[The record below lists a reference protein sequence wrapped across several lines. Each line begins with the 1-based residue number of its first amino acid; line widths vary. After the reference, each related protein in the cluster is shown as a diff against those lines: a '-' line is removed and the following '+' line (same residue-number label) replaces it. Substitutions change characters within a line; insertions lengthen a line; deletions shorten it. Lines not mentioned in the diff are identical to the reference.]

1 MHPHPRL
8 RLRRIGKASFL
19 PFSLFS
25 PVSCLVTRSLMIDQL
40 LQNSVVSSPIPFPTR
55 PRAPWPLALTARPTS
70 SSSASDCSSGSWSAS
85 TKRDRQAPTKN
96 RLPAAPS
103 ASLRTSGTGIF
114 GARLFVD
121 VDVSRHTFCSRT
133 DPHPLMMT
141 IRSRSQALSRRVST
155 GTAPCLPG
163 PRTSLLPCTTP
174 LEAQR
179 AAAACYLAERRL

>member
-1 MHPHPRL
+1 
-8 RLRRIGKASFL
+8 
-19 PFSLFS
+19 
-25 PVSCLVTRSLMIDQL
+25 MIDQL
-40 LQNSVVSSPIPFPTR
+40 LQNPVVSSPIPCRTR
-55 PRAPWPLALTARPTS
+55 PCALLSLALTAWPTS
-70 SSSASDCSSGSWSAS
+70 SSSSSDCSSGSWSAS
-85 TKRDRQAPTKN
+85 TIRDRQAPTKN

-141 IRSRSQALSRRVST
+141 TRSRSQALSRRVST

-163 PRTSLLPCTTP
+163 PQTSLRPCTMP
-174 LEAQR
+174 LEAQHV
-179 AAAACYLAERRL
+179 AAVCYLAERRL